1 MLMNILIL
9 IIGLFAGILSSSIG
23 FGGGMVLLPV
33 VTAFYGIEVAVP
45 VCTIAQL
52 LSNASR
58 SVFGWEEIE
67 WKKTLWFLL
76 PSIPLTALGAYGF
89 SVAPKNIMTCVV
101 GVALIVFAIQK
112 IRGKL
117 HFPKGPLN
125 MFIGGC
131 VTGFINGMLSISGPL
146 SSAVFLTLDLS
157 PVSYIAS
164 EATAATVMHIVKI
177 IVYGKLDLVNTDIIV
192 TGLSI
197 AIAMIIGNYIAMRF
211 IKNVDRK
218 KYRKVVAL
226 CMIILSL
233 FLIISSAS
241 TF

>member
-1 MLMNILIL
+1 MDIVL
-9 IIGLFAGILSSSIG
+9 IIVGLLAGMLSSSIG
-23 FGGGMVLLPV
+23 FGGGLLLLPV

-58 SVFGWEEIE
+58 SIFGWKDIE

-101 GVALIVFAIQK
+101 GVALILFAVRK
-112 IRGKL
+112 LRGKL
-117 HFPKGPLN
+117 RFPQGPLT
-125 MFIGGC
+125 MFVGGS
-131 VTGFINGMLSISGPL
+131 VTGFINGMLGISGPL
-146 SSAVFLTLDLS
+146 SSAVFLSLDLT

-164 EATAATVMHIVKI
+164 EATAATVMHVVKI
-177 IVYGKLDLVNTDIIV
+177 IIYGKLNLVNASVLT

-197 AIAMIIGNYIAMRF
+197 AMAMIIGNYLAMRF

-218 KYRKVVAL
+218 KYQKVVAC
-226 CMIILSL
+226 CMIVLSL
-233 FLIISSAS
+233 FLIISSAR
-241 TF
+241 TL